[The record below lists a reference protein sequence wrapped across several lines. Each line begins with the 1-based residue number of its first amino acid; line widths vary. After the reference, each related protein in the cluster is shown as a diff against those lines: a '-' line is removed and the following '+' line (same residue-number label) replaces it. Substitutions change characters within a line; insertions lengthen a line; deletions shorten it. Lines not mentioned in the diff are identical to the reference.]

1 MAIPGRSAG
10 PRAPSTPLAAAIG
23 ALKVQVTMVGAA
35 STPHNRPIGAL
46 GNRIQAGFTALTA
59 G

>member
-1 MAIPGRSAG
+1 MAIPDRSTGLRAAG
-10 PRAPSTPLAAAIG
+10 TPLAAAIG
-23 ALKVQVTMVGAA
+23 SLKVQVTMVGAA

-46 GNRIQAGFTALTA
+46 GNRIRAGFTALAA